1 MKWNLFK
8 EKAPPGKRWL
18 SGLAMA
24 LALITSAATVF
35 AAPVIAPDAEYSQ
48 PRLGPN
54 PVGHAWGNVVPNA
67 LADYFTYVPYAT
79 ADATALGFPGTCG
92 VSEDCYTITVKAFPQ
107 PLSLAPILGPTWG
120 TDGLIGPND
129 TYFGPANY
137 TNVYGYGSGGTGWT
151 PPQFVWGAG
160 NAIQKNLTPVPLT
173 RGNAPAAFANFQ
185 FDAKDKGIWHFP
197 APSFKGTKGRPIRIQ
212 WLNELPN
219 TIIPGLDPTVDC
231 SDNGP
236 NCFPYNRIVTH
247 VHGAHVG
254 PASDGLT
261 QGDYNPDFSYKGVKF
276 GQTVLPPA
284 EGPPGTYVYP
294 MDQEAA
300 TIWYHDHAAG
310 NTHLNTNMG
319 MAGFFPITDDNEKC
333 LQGISHP
340 TLCPT
345 PTKVLPTGTAASS
358 FTDSAYEVGFALQDR
373 VFYTDGQLAMPDAPV
388 IDGNFPSCDQTSAA
402 SRLATCSPLFMY
414 AAHAANADSKTPAG
428 IHMVPYDEFTLDMT
442 IPENANAP
450 LLGTSATLE
459 FFGNM
464 PVVNG
469 VVYGRYDVEPRV
481 YRMRFLGGT
490 DSRTW
495 DLQLEAYDA
504 AGLSLG
510 IIPFW
515 QIGSEQG
522 FLNNPV
528 SRSDMLL
535 MPGERLDTLVDFAAA
550 KALYPTMA
558 KVMLNNL
565 ASDAPFQG
573 EQFTPF
579 NRSVDIPEIMQF
591 NLIALGATPDV
602 PAPSAL
608 LNLRPAP
615 ITPMTATPG
624 VPIRRIALEEI
635 VDEYQRIM
643 PTIDRR
649 GYDLPGMQATEI
661 VRVNDTEIWDLINTT
676 ADAHPMHLHQ
686 VAFQVVH
693 RQPFTSFT
701 PAINDIANGV
711 FSQANYTADPGTEIP
726 PDPHDAGFKDTV
738 YTPPGFVT
746 RVIAMFDLVGEYVW
760 HCHILSHEEHDMMRP
775 LKVVA
780 SALNPPVSLT
790 VPATAPDNRTITVTV
805 APASPANPV
814 AEKYY
819 VEYKKP
825 VDANWTTNSLGSGT
839 SQTFTLPSDGTYD
852 LRVKAVDAAISPTHG
867 DSTYT
872 LGSTQIVAAPA
883 DQITSPANNSVL
895 GSASQTFTFSTSG
908 PYAHYIWVGTTGT
921 GSSNLG
927 RYTAAVGVNSITAT
941 RLPVDGSTI
950 YVRLWVKVTAG
961 AIPEMRYNDYTFTA
975 MSMTLTPGALT
986 PSPQPVG
993 TAITFTASATGN
1005 KAPYQYEFLVSGPA
1019 GGWTIAQPYGAT
1031 GIFNWTTTGA
1041 TPGTYRI
1048 AAHAR
1053 GTGTISGFDAE
1064 KVVTFVLTPVSVTT
1078 LTLSPDAL
1086 TPSPQPVGTG
1096 ITFTAAATGT
1106 DTPYQYEFL
1115 VSGPAG
1121 GWTVAQPYGV
1131 QATFA
1136 WNTTGLAAG
1145 TYRIAAHARGAS
1157 SQTGFDAEQIVS
1169 FVLSPLAATGVTLTP
1184 NPATPSPQ
1192 NVGTAITF
1200 TAAATGGT
1208 APYEYSFWVY
1218 NPVSGW
1224 ALAQPYGALA
1234 TFNWDTS
1241 VGGLL
1246 AGNYRIAVHARS
1258 LGSTIKVEQVVNFRL
1273 N

>member
-18 SGLAMA
+18 SCLAMA
-24 LALITSAATVF
+24 LALTTSAATVF

-120 TDGLIGPND
+120 TNGLLGPTD

-137 TNVYGYGSGGTGWT
+137 TNVFGYGSGGTGWT
-151 PPQFVWGAG
+151 PPQFIWGAG
-160 NAIQKNLTPVPLT
+160 NVIQKNLAPVPLT
-173 RGNAPAAFANFQ
+173 RGNAPTAFANFQ

-197 APSFKGTKGRPIRIQ
+197 APSVKGTKGRPIRIQ

-340 TLCPT
+340 TLCPA
-345 PTKVLPTGTAASS
+345 PTKVLPTGTAPG
-358 FTDSAYEVGFALQDR
+358 FTDSAYELGFALQDR

-428 IHMVPYDEFTLDMT
+428 IHMVPYDEFTMDTT

-450 LLGTSATLE
+450 LLATSATLE

-535 MPGERLDTLVDFAAA
+535 LPGERLDTLVDFAAA
-550 KALYPTMA
+550 KALYPTMT

-565 ASDAPFQG
+565 GTDAPFQG
-573 EQFTPF
+573 EQLTPF

-602 PAPSAL
+602 PAPNAL

-624 VPIRRIALEEI
+624 VPIRKIALEEI

-711 FSQANYTADPGTEIP
+711 FSQANYTVDNIAGPPVP

-746 RVIAMFDLVGEYVW
+746 RVIARFDLVGEYVW

-825 VDANWTTNSLGSGT
+825 ADANWTTNSLGSGT
-839 SQTFTLPSDGTYD
+839 SQTFTLPSDGTYN
-852 LRVKAVDAAISPTHG
+852 LRVKAVDAAISPTYS

-872 LGSTQIVAAPA
+872 LGSTQLVAAPA

-895 GSASQTFTFSTSG
+895 GNASQTFTFSTSG
-908 PYAHYIWVGTTGT
+908 PYSHYLWVGTTGA

-927 RYTAAVGVNSITAT
+927 RYTAAAGVNSIVVNG
-941 RLPVDGSTI
+941 LPLNGSTI

-961 AIPEMRYNDYTFTA
+961 AVPEMRFRDYTYT
-975 MSMTLTPGALT
+975 SSPYSVTLTASVA
-986 PSPQPVG
+986 SPQLTGTTVTLTATGAGGTGPYEYRFWINSGAGYVIVQNYSPLNTYAWTPVAAGNYDIMVDMRAAGSTVVRHASAKIFYYRILPLGSVTGVTLTSNLASPRAAG
-993 TAITFTASATGN
+993 TPITFTALGQGGSGT
-1005 KAPYQYEFLVSGPA
+1005 YEYRFWINSGA
-1019 GGWTIAQPYGAT
+1019 GYTIAQNYGTANT
-1031 GIFNWTTTGA
+1031 FVWTPAVAGAYDIMVDVRNAGSTVVRDASAKIFF
-1041 TPGTYRI
+1041 YRI
-1048 AAHAR
+1048 
-1053 GTGTISGFDAE
+1053 
-1064 KVVTFVLTPVSVTT
+1064 
-1078 LTLSPDAL
+1078 
-1086 TPSPQPVGTG
+1086 
-1096 ITFTAAATGT
+1096 TA
-1106 DTPYQYEFL
+1106 P
-1115 VSGPAG
+1115 
-1121 GWTVAQPYGV
+1121 
-1131 QATFA
+1131 
-1136 WNTTGLAAG
+1136 
-1145 TYRIAAHARGAS
+1145 
-1157 SQTGFDAEQIVS
+1157 
-1169 FVLSPLAATGVTLTP
+1169 AATGVTLTSSL
-1184 NPATPSPQ
+1184 ASPQ
-1192 NVGTAITF
+1192 PVNTPITF
-1200 TAAATGGT
+1200 TALGQGGSGTYEYRYWINSGAGYTIVRNYSTTNTFTWTPTATGAYDILVDVRNVGST
-1208 APYEYSFWVY
+1208 ALREASNKILF
-1218 NPVSGW
+1218 
-1224 ALAQPYGALA
+1224 
-1234 TFNWDTS
+1234 
-1241 VGGLL
+1241 
-1246 AGNYRIAVHARS
+1246 YRI
-1258 LGSTIKVEQVVNFRL
+1258 Q
-1273 N
+1273 